1 MANQALIQGAAAV
14 APKFNN
20 PMDAFNKSFQEGL
33 SKTVEIK
40 KKEDEAAKKED
51 EWKADQISN
60 LATVNTEGVPEGL
73 YDSVAGEAS
82 ALYDKAYDLINKKGD
97 MSASEYAI
105 AMRGIT
111 ADINQLQQAA
121 NFVKE
126 LGSDTQEALELG
138 IAPYA
143 DEENQNNV
151 LGLTNN
157 KFKKKLVKDKDG
169 KYVVEFEG
177 GKQVSFASL
186 KPLESPEWDF
196 MRNYETT
203 MEDKLRKLSITSTS
217 LSPDRINAFA
227 NSQVNVLPPSKLKS
241 VAMHYELGGKTQA
254 EQAAYFKSASESQ
267 VKEDLANSIA
277 TRMTKM
283 AEELNKSKTPK
294 QTTATGNNFTAGL
307 RQELQ
312 TRYGEAAKYASI
324 ANTLQG
330 KKEGSSIE
338 SKIKFILKEM
348 KAMNPSI
355 DLITRGDAYNSF
367 YQNRKTEW
375 DNATKSERKE
385 DNLMDPTDKKA
396 LRSAF
401 KDKYGDAQFF
411 NSKNLQPRNDID
423 TTDPIDLFNLMMGE
437 ADMTD
442 EAKAV
447 FRDQFMP
454 GLVGEKREKEK
465 TKGQGFNYQPGSNID
480 PTNVNI
486 GTQNYR
492 NFTL

>member
-1 MANQALIQGAAAV
+1 MANQALIQGAAAA

-51 EWKADQISN
+51 EWKADQIAN

-73 YDSVAGEAS
+73 YDSVASEAS

-111 ADINQLQQAA
+111 ADINQLQEAA

-126 LGSDTQEALELG
+126 LGTDTQEALEVG

-151 LGLTNN
+151 LSLTNN

-177 GKQVSFASL
+177 GKQVSFGNL

-196 MRNYETT
+196 MTNYETT
-203 MEDKLRKLSITSTS
+203 MEEKLKKLSITSTS
-217 LSPDRINAFA
+217 LSPDRVKAFA

-241 VAMHYELGGKTQA
+241 VAMHYELGGKTRA

-283 AEELNKSKTPK
+283 AEELNKSKVEKPTSRYTKAIEQQININEGTAERLFEISEQLAKSGKPEDLLATIKAQKPGTPIFSREDYFK
-294 QTTATGNNFTAGL
+294 NEYAVAKAKAEKAKETDKNIKIPT
-307 RQELQ
+307 
-312 TRYGEAAKYASI
+312 EAEF
-324 ANTLQG
+324 
-330 KKEGSSIE
+330 KKEFDAQYDSSIQIIDKNG
-338 SKIKFILKEM
+338 SPLKINLKDPNAVYEQILNYSG
-348 KAMNPSI
+348 MNK
-355 DLITRGDAYNSF
+355 LV
-367 YQNRKTEW
+367 
-375 DNATKSERKE
+375 ATH
-385 DNLMDPTDKKA
+385 
-396 LRSAF
+396 F
-401 KDKYGDAQFF
+401 KD
-411 NSKNLQPRNDID
+411 L
-423 TTDPIDLFNLMMGE
+423 
-437 ADMTD
+437 
-442 EAKAV
+442 
-447 FRDQFMP
+447 
-454 GLVGEKREKEK
+454 
-465 TKGQGFNYQPGSNID
+465 
-480 PTNVNI
+480 
-486 GTQNYR
+486 YR
-492 NFTL
+492 NKVQINDVDTGDLPIVQ

>member
-1 MANQALIQGAAAV
+1 MANQALIKGAADV

-51 EWKADQISN
+51 EWKADQIAN
-60 LATVNTEGVPEGL
+60 LATVDTKGVPEGL

-111 ADINQLQQAA
+111 ADINQLQEAA

-126 LGSDTQEALELG
+126 LGTDTQEALEVG

-151 LGLTNN
+151 LSLTNN

-177 GKQVSFASL
+177 GKQVPFGSL

-196 MRNYETT
+196 MTNYETT
-203 MEDKLRKLSITSTS
+203 MEDKLKKLSITSTS
-217 LSPDRINAFA
+217 LSPDRVKAFA

-241 VAMHYELGGKTQA
+241 VAMHYELGGKTRA

-267 VKEDLANSIA
+267 VKEDLAESIA
-277 TRMTKM
+277 ARMTKM
-283 AEELNKSKTPK
+283 AEELNKSKVEKPTSRYTK
-294 QTTATGNNFTAGL
+294 AIEQQININEGTAGRL
-307 RQELQ
+307 FEISEQLAKSGKPEDFLATLKAQKPGTPIFSRQDYFKDQYATAKARAEKAKE
-312 TRYGEAAKYASI
+312 TDKNVKVPTEAEFKKEFDAKYD
-324 ANTLQG
+324 
-330 KKEGSSIE
+330 SSIQIIDKNG
-338 SKIKFILKEM
+338 SPLK
-348 KAMNPSI
+348 I
-355 DLITRGDAYNSF
+355 DLKDP
-367 YQNRKTEW
+367 
-375 DNATKSERKE
+375 NAVYEQILNYSGMNKLVATH
-385 DNLMDPTDKKA
+385 
-396 LRSAF
+396 F
-401 KDKYGDAQFF
+401 KD
-411 NSKNLQPRNDID
+411 L
-423 TTDPIDLFNLMMGE
+423 
-437 ADMTD
+437 
-442 EAKAV
+442 
-447 FRDQFMP
+447 
-454 GLVGEKREKEK
+454 
-465 TKGQGFNYQPGSNID
+465 
-480 PTNVNI
+480 
-486 GTQNYR
+486 YR
-492 NFTL
+492 NKVVINDVDTEDLPVIE

>member
-1 MANQALIQGAAAV
+1 MANQALIQGAAAA

-51 EWKADQISN
+51 EWRADQIAN

-151 LGLTNN
+151 LSLTNN

-196 MRNYETT
+196 MTNYEAT
-203 MEDKLRKLSITSTS
+203 MDEKLKKLSITSTS
-217 LSPDRINAFA
+217 LSPERVKAFA

-267 VKEDLANSIA
+267 VKEDLANSIT
-277 TRMTKM
+277 TRMTQM
-283 AEELNKSKTPK
+283 AKELNKSKVEKPTSRYTKAVEQQININEGTAERLFEISEQLAKSGKPEDLLATIKAQKPGTPIFSREDYFK
-294 QTTATGNNFTAGL
+294 NEYAVTKAQAEKAKETDKNVKVPT
-307 RQELQ
+307 
-312 TRYGEAAKYASI
+312 EAEF
-324 ANTLQG
+324 
-330 KKEGSSIE
+330 KKEFDSKYDSSIQIIDKNG
-338 SKIKFILKEM
+338 SPLK
-348 KAMNPSI
+348 I
-355 DLITRGDAYNSF
+355 DLKDP
-367 YQNRKTEW
+367 
-375 DNATKSERKE
+375 NAVYEQILNYSGMNKLVATH
-385 DNLMDPTDKKA
+385 
-396 LRSAF
+396 F
-401 KDKYGDAQFF
+401 KDLYRNKVQVNDVDTGD
-411 NSKNLQPRNDID
+411 L
-423 TTDPIDLFNLMMGE
+423 PI
-437 ADMTD
+437 
-442 EAKAV
+442 
-447 FRDQFMP
+447 
-454 GLVGEKREKEK
+454 
-465 TKGQGFNYQPGSNID
+465 
-480 PTNVNI
+480 NVN
-486 GTQNYR
+486 
-492 NFTL
+492 

>member
-1 MANQALIQGAAAV
+1 MANQALIQGAAAA

-51 EWKADQISN
+51 EWRADQIAN

-151 LGLTNN
+151 LSLTNN

-177 GKQVSFASL
+177 GKQVSFTSL

-196 MRNYETT
+196 MTNYETT
-203 MEDKLRKLSITSTS
+203 MEEKLKKLSITSTS
-217 LSPDRINAFA
+217 LSPERVKAFA
-227 NSQVNVLPPSKLKS
+227 NSQVNVLSPSKLKS
-241 VAMHYELGGKTQA
+241 VAMHYELGGKSQA

-267 VKEDLANSIA
+267 VKEELANSIA
-277 TRMTKM
+277 ARMTKM
-283 AEELNKSKTPK
+283 AGDLNKSKVEKPTSRYTK
-294 QTTATGNNFTAGL
+294 AIEQQIDINEGSAARLFESSEQIAKKGDVEDFLSTLKALKLGTKIYSRNDWFEDQYKTTSDK
-307 RQELQ
+307 
-312 TRYGEAAKYASI
+312 AAKEKETNKNIKIPTEAEF
-324 ANTLQG
+324 
-330 KKEGSSIE
+330 KKTFDAKYDSSIQIIGE
-338 SKIKFILKEM
+338 DGKPLKIDVK
-348 KAMNPSI
+348 
-355 DLITRGDAYNSF
+355 
-367 YQNRKTEW
+367 
-375 DNATKSERKE
+375 
-385 DNLMDPTDKKA
+385 DP
-396 LRSAF
+396 
-401 KDKYGDAQFF
+401 
-411 NSKNLQPRNDID
+411 N
-423 TTDPIDLFNLMMGE
+423 
-437 ADMTD
+437 
-442 EAKAV
+442 AV
-447 FRDQFMP
+447 FEQLLKYSGMNK
-454 GLVGEKREKEK
+454 LVATHYDDLYRSKV
-465 TKGQGFNYQPGSNID
+465 Q
-480 PTNVNI
+480 VNDVDT
-486 GTQNYR
+486 GDLPMVQ
-492 NFTL
+492 

>member
-51 EWKADQISN
+51 EWKADQIAN
-60 LATVNTEGVPEGL
+60 LATVETEGVPEGL

-111 ADINQLQQAA
+111 ADINQLQQTA
-121 NFVKE
+121 NTIKE
-126 LGSDTQEALELG
+126 LGSDTKEALEIG
-138 IAPYA
+138 IAPFS
-143 DEENQNNV
+143 DGDNQVNV
-151 LGLTNN
+151 LGITNN
-157 KFKKKLVKDKDG
+157 KFKKKLVKGKDG
-169 KYVVEFEG
+169 KYVVQFEN
-177 GKQVSFASL
+177 GKQVSLNNL
-186 KPLESPEWDF
+186 KPLEVVDYKTLS
-196 MRNYETT
+196 NYETT
-203 MEDKLRKLSITSTS
+203 LQQKFDKLSITSTS
-217 LSPDRINAFA
+217 MTPERVKTFA
-227 NSQVNVLPPSKLKS
+227 NDQVNTLTPQQFKS
-241 VAMHYELGGKTQA
+241 LALHYKVGGETEA
-254 EQAAYFKSASESQ
+254 EQYNYFQNTSEDQIKKDLAESI
-267 VKEDLANSIA
+267 VERFTPRAEDLNEARTA
-277 TRMTKM
+277 
-283 AEELNKSKTPK
+283 K
-294 QTTATGNNFTAGL
+294 QTTSTKNNFTAGL

-324 ANTLQG
+324 ANSLKG
-330 KKEGSSIE
+330 KMEGGNIE
-338 SKIKFILKEM
+338 SKMKFILKEM
-348 KAMNPSI
+348 KAMNPDI
-355 DLITRGDAYNSF
+355 NLITRGDAYNSF
-367 YQNRKTEW
+367 YKNRKAEW
-375 DNATKSERKE
+375 DNATKTERKE
-385 DNLMDPTDKKA
+385 DNLLDPNNTKD
-396 LRSAF
+396 LRNAF

-411 NSKNLQPRNDID
+411 DSKTLQPRDDID

-454 GLVGEKREKEK
+454 GLVGEKRKEEK
-465 TKGQGFNYQPGSNID
+465 TKGQGFNYQPGSNMD
-480 PTNVNI
+480 PNNVRIETTYNGI
-486 GTQNYR
+486 KI
-492 NFTL
+492 